1 MTDTQSLPVGRGP
14 APPADRRSPLVGV
27 GTRLGRYEIL
37 APLARGGMAEVWV
50 ARQSGELGFEREVA
64 LKTIRPEHAQD
75 QAFRRSFLEE
85 ARVASRL
92 RHAHVV
98 EVLDLGEEAEV
109 VYLAMPLVDGPS
121 LRQLEDQGG
130 RVPLQLA
137 LRIVLDVLAGLHAAH
152 ELADAKGAPMQ
163 LVHRDVS
170 PHNVLI
176 GRDGIAKLADFGVAK
191 ALGRLVEE
199 TDQGQLRG
207 KIGYFSPEQ
216 VQRQP
221 IDRRSD
227 LFSVGVI
234 LWELATHRRLFLGG
248 DLIEGLVRVAKAD
261 APNPRRFAPDVP
273 EPVAAVIGRALSRD
287 PAGRPSTAGELASA
301 LEAAAQAAGI
311 GIATHRELAARV
323 AEFSPPRT
331 FPKREPLPLTPLPA
345 EAKSESLE
353 VVATGI
359 SDALPRRRWLPI
371 GMVAAAIVL
380 VGVILGFGWSRR
392 GPEVEALP
400 APPPVAEVAPA
411 QAVPEPAAPPPAP
424 APVEIA
430 PPAPVLP
437 AAAEGRSS
445 RDGPSRSSTKKS
457 TPRPSPPA
465 KPRFANP
472 YGP

>member
-1 MTDTQSLPVGRGP
+1 MTDTQSLPVGRGAP
-14 APPADRRSPLVGV
+14 TPTDGPPALVGV

-64 LKTIRPEHAQD
+64 LKTIRPEHAKD
-75 QAFRRSFLEE
+75 VAFRRSFLEE

-98 EVLDLGEEAEV
+98 EVLDLGEEADV

-121 LRQLEDQGG
+121 LRQLEDQEG
-130 RVPLQLA
+130 RLPLQLA
-137 LRIVLDVLAGLHAAH
+137 LRIMLDVLAGLHAAH
-152 ELADAKGAPMQ
+152 ELADAKGTPMQ

-248 DLIEGLVRVAKAD
+248 DLIEALVRVAKAD

-273 EPVAAVIGRALSRD
+273 EPVAAVIGRALCRD
-287 PAGRPSTAGELASA
+287 PAGRPGTAAELASA
-301 LEAAAQAAGI
+301 LEAAAQTAGVA
-311 GIATHRELAARV
+311 IATHRELAARV
-323 AEFSPPRT
+323 AQVSPPRT
-331 FPKREPLPLTPLPA
+331 FPKRAPLPLTPLPV
-345 EAKSESLE
+345 EAQSEGLQ
-353 VVATGI
+353 VVATGV
-359 SDALPRRRWLPI
+359 SEALPRRPWVPL
-371 GMVAAAIVL
+371 GLVAGAIVL
-380 VGVILGFGWSRR
+380 IGAILGFVGSRR
-392 GPEVEALP
+392 TPEVQALP
-400 APPPVAEVAPA
+400 TPPPVAEIA
-411 QAVPEPAAPPPAP
+411 PAAPPPSTIEP
-424 APVEIA
+424 PPVEA
-430 PPAPVLP
+430 PPPDPTNRAVDPSP
-437 AAAEGRSS
+437 SE
-445 RDGPSRSSTKKS
+445 GPSRSSNKRS
-457 TPRPSPPA
+457 TPRTQPPS
-465 KPRFANP
+465 KPKFANP

>member
-1 MTDTQSLPVGRGP
+1 MTDTQSLPVGRGAP
-14 APPADRRSPLVGV
+14 TPTDGPPALVGV

-50 ARQSGELGFEREVA
+50 ARQNGELGFEREVA
-64 LKTIRPEHAQD
+64 LKTIRPEHAKD
-75 QAFRRSFLEE
+75 VAFRRSFLEE

-98 EVLDLGEEAEV
+98 EVLDLGEEADV

-121 LRQLEDQGG
+121 LRQLEDQEG
-130 RVPLQLA
+130 RLPLQLA
-137 LRIVLDVLAGLHAAH
+137 LRIMLDVLAGLHAAH
-152 ELADAKGAPMQ
+152 ELADAKGTPMQ

-248 DLIEGLVRVAKAD
+248 DLIEALVRVAKAD

-273 EPVAAVIGRALSRD
+273 EPVAAVISRALCRD
-287 PAGRPSTAGELASA
+287 PAGRPGTAAELASA
-301 LEAAAQAAGI
+301 LEAAAQTAGVA
-311 GIATHRELAARV
+311 IATHRELAARV
-323 AEFSPPRT
+323 AQVSPPRT
-331 FPKREPLPLTPLPA
+331 FPKRAPLPLTPLPV
-345 EAKSESLE
+345 EAQSEGLQ
-353 VVATGI
+353 VVATGV
-359 SDALPRRRWLPI
+359 SEALPRRPWVPL
-371 GMVAAAIVL
+371 GLVAGAIVL
-380 VGVILGFGWSRR
+380 IGAILGFVGSPPDTG
-392 GPEVEALP
+392 GPGP
-400 APPPVAEVAPA
+400 ADAPA
-411 QAVPEPAAPPPAP
+411 GRRDRPRRTAAVHHRTAPGGG
-424 APVEIA
+424 
-430 PPAPVLP
+430 
-437 AAAEGRSS
+437 AAA
-445 RDGPSRSSTKKS
+445 GPH
-457 TPRPSPPA
+457 
-465 KPRFANP
+465 KPGG
-472 YGP
+472 GPQPE